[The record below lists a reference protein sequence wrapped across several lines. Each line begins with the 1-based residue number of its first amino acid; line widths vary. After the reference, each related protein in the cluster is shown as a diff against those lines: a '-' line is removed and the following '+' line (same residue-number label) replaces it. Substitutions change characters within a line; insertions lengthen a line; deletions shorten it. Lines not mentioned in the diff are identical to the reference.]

1 MSSRYSLQIS
11 RLNLTTLTGAL
22 PPEIRRGQAPGR
34 RLVARRACR
43 SRRREAP
50 SHRPVAIDPFVLVGV
65 RGAVRALHAGS
76 GEEQRLRIP
85 PSTEQVTPR
94 GVAGGGAAPVAKGA
108 GRAAP
113 AATRSL
119 AAPAATRGSSGEGQR
134 WRLQRRPVAPAA
146 KGSGGGSSDDPR
158 LPRRAAP
165 GAKGGR
171 RHPRPRAAAPAARGF
186 RGCTCGEVRLRLHLL
201 ATLAP
206 ELWARPGRNVI
217 NRSEAGGSTTW

>member
-22 PPEIRRGQAPGR
+22 PAEIRRGQAPGR
-34 RLVARRACR
+34 HLVARRACR
-43 SRRREAP
+43 PRRREAP

-85 PSTEQVTPR
+85 PSSEQVTPR

-119 AAPAATRGSSGEGQR
+119 AAPAATRGSNGEGQR
-134 WRLQRRPVAPAA
+134 WRLQRRPAAAAASGSRGEGRQATPAA
-146 KGSGGGSSDDPR
+146 KGGGSSGERFPR
-158 LPRRAAP
+158 LHLRRS
-165 GAKGGR
+165 
-171 RHPRPRAAAPAARGF
+171 AAPAAPVG
-186 RGCTCGEVRLRLHLL
+186 H
-201 ATLAP
+201 
-206 ELWARPGRNVI
+206 
-217 NRSEAGGSTTW
+217 AGT